1 MPPSTKAAAD
11 VKLSILGL
19 SSVPDAIANSP
30 EIKYKKGVQSQ
41 QFKCL

>member
-11 VKLSILGL
+11 VKPSILAL

-30 EIKYKKGVQSQ
+30 EIKYPKRESSE
-41 QFKCL
+41 LTI